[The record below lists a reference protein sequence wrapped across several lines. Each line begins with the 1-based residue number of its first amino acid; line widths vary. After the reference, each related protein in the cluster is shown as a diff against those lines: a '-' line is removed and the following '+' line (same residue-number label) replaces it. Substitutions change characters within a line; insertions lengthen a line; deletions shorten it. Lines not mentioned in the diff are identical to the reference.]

1 MMPTQE
7 PGQGL
12 VLFRRDGETVYQCS
26 YRKLFQILR
35 FYIGRFGERFGASST
50 VWQWE
55 ERLEAL
61 RKGRWKEWT
70 EDTLRSLTVNGL
82 SGVRDVEALSEY
94 TNLTCLYLRN
104 MGLEDIS
111 FVSSLVQLDELGLP
125 GNSITDLSPLASLKK
140 LTHLYLPLNP
150 ATDFSVVEQ
159 LPMLRTLYA
168 DLDQLPDQLAWDAV
182 PERIALRVLRVIPL
196 EKSQYHAEVIY
207 ERKAAYLAGT
217 ASAQKQE
224 ASPQKPD
231 PRRLEIKD
239 RWLYSGLIQSLGY
252 CPSVKYDLTKLKSLD
267 CSDKVSLCDDF
278 LFFTEQGDYSCLAA
292 AAGTL

>member
-1 MMPTQE
+1 MGRTSGSVAKGALE
-7 PGQGL
+7 R
-12 VLFRRDGETVYQCS
+12 VDG
-26 YRKLFQILR
+26 
-35 FYIGRFGERFGASST
+35 
-50 VWQWE
+50 
-55 ERLEAL
+55 
-61 RKGRWKEWT
+61 
-70 EDTLRSLTVNGL
+70 
-82 SGVRDVEALSEY
+82 
-94 TNLTCLYLRN
+94 
-104 MGLEDIS
+104 
-111 FVSSLVQLDELGLP
+111 
-125 GNSITDLSPLASLKK
+125 GNASLKK

-239 RWLYSGLIQSLGY
+239 RWLYSGLMQSLGY

-267 CSDKVSLCDDF
+267 CSDKVPLCDDF